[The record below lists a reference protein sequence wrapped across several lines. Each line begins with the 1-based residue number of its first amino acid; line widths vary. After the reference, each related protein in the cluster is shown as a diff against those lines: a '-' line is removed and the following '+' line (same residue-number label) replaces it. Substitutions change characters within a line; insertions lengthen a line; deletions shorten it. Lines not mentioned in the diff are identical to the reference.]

1 MCLWDGWGQA
11 LGTHGSKAR
20 CLVTLKRGEPMETY
34 DAHKTDTEA
43 RQGSHTHANLRV
55 MLISLAIVIAAFLV
69 IYFVFFA
76 TTPPS
81 VIS

>member
-1 MCLWDGWGQA
+1 
-11 LGTHGSKAR
+11 
-20 CLVTLKRGEPMETY
+20 METY